1 MTSSNVEALKSRTVA
16 MSTALSE
23 QLESTS
29 DDSCVNEQEIES
41 LLRECIA
48 GVDFEHVDS
57 EYVFAFAFLAGL
69 VEPRQFFEHAY
80 QLIGLFVDD
89 DDADDDEKPKSN
101 ARDEEIDDEMRAQ
114 LLTLRDELLQ
124 SRLANDVPTVP
135 GLVEFGE
142 MTPAFVDAVNATFK
156 RFDADGDGVL
166 NPTEFCAY
174 FAAVNPDHPTVDKA
188 VRDYVMNFDCAPNG
202 LSQVGFLQLYF
213 SQAMSDPDEV
223 RKDMRNV
230 GFALPNDGETISA
243 ASSSSSS
250 SSKPAAPAVSK

>member
-1 MTSSNVEALKSRTVA
+1 MSSAAIVDALKSRTVA

-23 QLESTS
+23 QLESAS
-29 DDSCVNEQEIES
+29 DDSCVNEQEIEA

-89 DDADDDEKPKSN
+89 DDADAPKSN

-188 VRDYVMNFDCAPNG
+188 VQDYVMNFDCAPNG

-223 RKDMRNV
+223 RKDMRNA
-230 GFALPNDGETISA
+230 GFALPLPPSNGETVSS
-243 ASSSSSS
+243 ASSSS
-250 SSKPAAPAVSK
+250 PAAPAPPK

>member
-1 MTSSNVEALKSRTVA
+1 MSSLIADALKSRTVA

-29 DDSCVNEQEIES
+29 DDSCVNEQEIEA
-41 LLRECIA
+41 LLRDCIA

-80 QLIGLFVDD
+80 ELIGLFVDD
-89 DDADDDEKPKSN
+89 DDDADDEKPKSN
-101 ARDEEIDDEMRAQ
+101 ARDEPIDDEMRAQ

-142 MTPAFVDAVNATFK
+142 MTPPFVDAVNATFK
-156 RFDADGDGVL
+156 RFDVDGDGVL

-188 VRDYVMNFDCAPNG
+188 VQDYVMNFDCAPNG

-223 RKDMRNV
+223 RKDMRNA
-230 GFALPNDGETISA
+230 GFPLPPSSDGEAISS
-243 ASSSSSS
+243 ASSSS
-250 SSKPAAPAVSK
+250 PPAPAVSK